1 MTEIINIQRLSKQ
14 YGSFTALDQLNLTIQ
29 QGQIIGLI
37 GPNGAGKTSLLK
49 AILGLTP
56 YHGQVSVMGLNPKQ
70 QRNRLMEQVCFIAD
84 VALLPQWL
92 KVQQA
97 IDYVATIHPKFNR
110 QKAELFINKTNIK
123 YNQKVKELSKG
134 MITQLHLALILAIDV
149 ELLVLDEP
157 TLGLDILYRQ
167 EFYNQLLEEYHQK
180 KRTIIVA
187 THQIEEVENILSSII
202 MIQAGKVLLH
212 EEIAQLHQQFN
223 HVYVKPEQQQAALA
237 LQPLSQK
244 QLPESSLMLFE
255 KPASELQ
262 SLGQTA
268 PASLVDIFIAK
279 IKGSR

>member
-1 MTEIINIQRLSKQ
+1 MTDIINIQRLSKQ

-97 IDYVATIHPKFNR
+97 IDYVATVHPKFNR

-212 EEIAQLHQQFN
+212 EEITQLHQQFS